1 MPLLDLFWATLWI
14 FLFIAWIWLVI
25 SVFVDIF
32 RSDDLSGWGKAL
44 WALVV
49 LIIPLLGVLIYLIAR
64 GGRMHERAADEQAAR
79 EQATQQYIRDA
90 ADTGEGGSDTAD
102 EIAKLAKLRDDGVL
116 SDDEYNAQKAKL
128 LA

>member
-1 MPLLDLFWATLWI
+1 MPLLDLFWAMLWL

-49 LIIPLLGVLIYLIAR
+49 LIIPLLGVLIYLIVR

-79 EQATQQYIRDA
+79 EQATQRYIRNA
-90 ADTGEGGSDTAD
+90 ADTGDAGSDTAD

-116 SDDEYNAQKAKL
+116 SDDEYNAQKSKL

>member
-1 MPLLDLFWATLWI
+1 MPLWDLLWAMLW
-14 FLFIAWIWLVI
+14 LFFFIGWIWLVI
-25 SVFVDIF
+25 SIFVDIF

-64 GGRMHERAADEQAAR
+64 GGRMHERAANEQAAR
-79 EQATQQYIRDA
+79 ERATQKYIRDA
-90 ADTGEGGSDTAD
+90 AGTGEGGSNTAD
-102 EIAKLAKLRDDGVL
+102 EFAKLGKLRDDGVL
-116 SDDEYNAQKAKL
+116 SDDEYAAQKAKL